1 MKGTPAFTHGWRSF
15 MNPKRTRQT
24 ASVLAAVLF
33 MAAPA
38 FSFDSPLS
46 SESVREAYF
55 LGQRHDA
62 SFLGNY
68 IKLLPSPKT
77 GPHISSVTFLT
88 PFAQLAQLSD
98 HRIGSYSAQQARL
111 DHLGQNEFVKISV
124 EIYLTASYGALI
136 PNPGGSPALIPRP
149 YDFWKDFRVR
159 VYNGNQIVSPSLS
172 GGHPLYRCGRFGHC
186 RPMGAALELEFPA
199 DTFTSDSATI
209 QVLPPEGEP
218 VSVDFDLTRLR

>member
-1 MKGTPAFTHGWRSF
+1 ML
-15 MNPKRTRQT
+15 RTSARAI
-24 ASVLAAVLF
+24 ASVLVTAMLLTPSSF
-33 MAAPA
+33 A
-38 FSFDSPLS
+38 FDTPLS
-46 SESVREAYF
+46 GQAVREAYF
-55 LGQRHDA
+55 FGQRHDE
-62 SFLGNY
+62 SFLSNY
-68 IKLLPSPKT
+68 IKFLPPPKI
-77 GPHISSVTFLT
+77 GPHMSSFTFLT

-124 EIYLTASYGALI
+124 EIYLTASFGALI

-218 VSVDFDLTRLR
+218 VFVEFDLTRLR